1 MLFYVGT
8 VAEFQKL
15 NLDNWTAYMIR
26 RFHQV
31 YPDLPLDENE
41 NRGQVKAWR
50 NCFKVMQAA
59 LANAKF
65 PDTNYIVFEYKLPYE
80 GERCP
85 DVLLISASSVVVFEF
100 KDWDRYQ
107 VSQADQLLGY
117 KRDLEEYHVE
127 TRGKTVYPILVLTL
141 TKGLQNQKKDVYVRS
156 PDKLSIPCLS
166 SKPFSITQ
174 WLNSNYKPLSTVL
187 EAARQY
193 ANHEPF
199 PEIRQA
205 YSAGIPDAIEFLHGK
220 VQYAFTH
227 KKHLLAFVTGVPGSG
242 KTLLGLQL
250 VYQETKYSTW
260 FLSGNNPLVEVLKY
274 TLKSKSLVNQVYNI
288 KKKSILIVT

>member
-1 MLFYVGT
+1 
-8 VAEFQKL
+8 
-15 NLDNWTAYMIR
+15 
-26 RFHQV
+26 
-31 YPDLPLDENE
+31 
-41 NRGQVKAWR
+41 
-50 NCFKVMQAA
+50 MQAA

-80 GERCP
+80 GERRP

-100 KDWDRYQ
+100 KD
-107 VSQADQLLGY
+107 SQADQLLGY

-193 ANHEPF
+193 ANHEPL